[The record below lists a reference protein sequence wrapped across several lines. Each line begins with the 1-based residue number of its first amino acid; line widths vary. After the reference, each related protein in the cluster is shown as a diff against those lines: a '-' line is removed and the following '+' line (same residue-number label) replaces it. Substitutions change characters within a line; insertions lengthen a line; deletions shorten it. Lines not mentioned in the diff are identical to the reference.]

1 MVRSPEDYVNS
12 LRDGRVVYY
21 RGGKPVDD
29 VTRHEVLRVAINHAL
44 ELYKWQADPELR
56 RYLTYDDTQYGTIS
70 RFYKVPRSPS
80 DLIERFR
87 LIYNTTLLGRGGMF
101 NIMKTIGSDALF
113 GLMIASKQLD
123 RARGGTNYY
132 DRVMRYYEHVVK
144 DDITI
149 AVAQT
154 DVKGDRMLR
163 PYQQE
168 DPDLYVHIV
177 GREPDGIIVRGGAK
191 VHTTQSIAA
200 NELIVLP
207 YRNMVKED
215 ADYAVA
221 FATPVNAK
229 GIVLIPRPL
238 REVEINMLGDEF
250 PMGKTNVEVETLTI
264 FDNVKVPNDRV
275 FLAGEYEFAAPY
287 GLTFALYHRF
297 TAISYRAAL
306 ADIILG
312 YAKLFAEYNDVET
325 ASHIRRD
332 IVDIITYKEYLV
344 SSAIASAEKCIKDP
358 NTGICIPNPIY
369 TNVGKL
375 TANAKYLD
383 AIKDMIDVAGGLLAD
398 IPSTSELSNPTEE
411 KYMVKYLAG
420 KRGGTDSRV
429 RIRLFQV
436 AREFLSALGALLSVG
451 MIHAE
456 GSIEASVIELYR
468 SYNYDISKMAALY
481 NADLAK
487 IDDVKKLLEWW

>member
-1 MVRSPEDYVNS
+1 MVRSFEDYVNS
-12 LRDGRVVYY
+12 LRDGRVIYY
-21 RGGKPVDD
+21 RGKLVSD
-29 VTRHEVLRVAINHAL
+29 VTTHEILRAAINHAA
-44 ELYKWQADPELR
+44 ELYRWQMDPELKK
-56 RYLTYDDTQYGTIS
+56 YLTFDDPQYGTIS
-70 RFYKVPRSPS
+70 RFYKVPRSPE
-80 DLIERFR
+80 DLIERFK
-87 LIYNTTLLGRGGMF
+87 LIYNTTLLGRGMF

-123 RARGGTNYY
+123 RIRGTNYF
-132 DRVMRYYEHVVK
+132 DRVMRYYERVVK
-144 DDITI
+144 DDVTI

-163 PYQQE
+163 PHQQE
-168 DPDLYVHIV
+168 DSDLYVHIV
-177 GREPDGIIVRGGAK
+177 GRDSDGIIVRGAK

-221 FATPVNAK
+221 FALPVNAK
-229 GIVLIPRPL
+229 GTVLIPRPL

-344 SSAIASAEKCIKDP
+344 SSAIASAEKCIRDP

-383 AIKDMIDVAGGLLAD
+383 AVKDMIDVAGGLLAD

-411 KYMVKYLAG
+411 KYMVKYLVG
-420 KRGGTDSRV
+420 KKGTDART

-468 SYNYDISKMAALY
+468 SYNYDISRTAALY

-487 IDDVKKLLEWW
+487 IDDIKKLLEWW

>member
-12 LRDGRVVYY
+12 LRDGRVIYY
-21 RGGKPVDD
+21 RGKPVDD

-56 RYLTYDDTQYGTIS
+56 KYLLYDDPQYGTIS
-70 RFYKVPRSPS
+70 RFYKVPRGPS
-80 DLIERFR
+80 DLIERFK
-87 LIYNTTLLGRGGMF
+87 LIYNTTLLGKGMF

-123 RARGGTNYY
+123 RARGTNYY
-132 DRVMRYYEHVVK
+132 DRVMRYYDYVVRN
-144 DDITI
+144 DITI

-163 PYQQE
+163 PHQQE

-177 GREPDGIIVRGGAK
+177 GRESDGIIVRGAK

-250 PMGKTNVEVETLTI
+250 PMGKSNVEVETLTI

-306 ADIILG
+306 ADVLLG

-332 IVDIITYKEYLV
+332 IVDIITYKEYLI
-344 SSAIASAEKCIKDP
+344 SSAIAAAERCIKDP

-398 IPSTSELSNPTEE
+398 IPSTSELSNPIEE
-411 KYMVKYLAG
+411 KYMVKYLVG
-420 KRGGTDSRV
+420 KRGADPRV
-429 RIRLFQV
+429 RIRLFQI

-468 SYNYDISKMAALY
+468 SYNYDISRTAALY

-487 IDDVKKLLEWW
+487 TDDVKRLLEWW